1 MFPEKALHLFPKSP
15 ASFRKERARA
25 RKKGIK
31 KSRPAQSLRRAAK
44 LLKIESYGK
53 KIELVM
59 EK

>member
-15 ASFRKERARA
+15 ANFRKERARA

-31 KSRPAQSLRRAAK
+31 KSRPAQSLRRAAE

-53 KIELVM
+53 KLNWL
-59 EK
+59 